1 MIRFVIFVNW
11 VIKSNPMAKAMNKSV
26 LHPCLYDG
34 KEIPDWRRNKKFCN
48 DVCKF
53 KYHNE
58 QRTLIDEDMKHIH
71 KLLAKNYEILKS
83 LIGENESV
91 EIDFKILAEKK
102 FDFQFNTQTVGDYH
116 NVYTLSWLKLS
127 AGKYK
132 ISRVPRKTY
141 RGGYTIK

>member
-1 MIRFVIFVNW
+1 
-11 VIKSNPMAKAMNKSV
+11 MAKAIKQKV
-26 LHPCLYDG
+26 EHPCLWDG
-34 KEIPDWRRNKKFCN
+34 LEIPNWRRNKKFCN

-58 QRTLIDEDMKHIH
+58 QRALIDEDMKHIH
-71 KLLAKNYEILKS
+71 KLLADNYEILKS
-83 LIGENESV
+83 LIGEKESV
-91 EIDFKILAEKK
+91 EVDYKTLTDMK

-127 AGKYK
+127 NGKYK

>member
-1 MIRFVIFVNW
+1 
-11 VIKSNPMAKAMNKSV
+11 MASLTKKTIE
-26 LHPCLYDG
+26 HPCLNDH
-34 KEIPDWRRNKKFCN
+34 KEIPNWRRNKKFCN

-58 QRTLIDEDMKHIH
+58 QRALIDEDMKHIH
-71 KLLAKNYEILKS
+71 KLLADNYGILKS
-83 LIGENESV
+83 LIGEEESV
-91 EIDFKILAEKK
+91 IVDYKTLTDMK
-102 FDFQFNTQTVGDYH
+102 FDFQFNTQTIGDFH

-127 AGKYK
+127 SGKYK

>member
-1 MIRFVIFVNW
+1 
-11 VIKSNPMAKAMNKSV
+11 MAKATRIKIE
-26 LHPCLYDG
+26 HPCRYDG
-34 KEIPDWRRNKKFCN
+34 KEIPNWRRNKLYCN

-58 QRTLIDEDMKHIH
+58 KREVLDEDMKHIH
-71 KLLAKNYEILKS
+71 NILSDNYEILKT
-83 LIGENESV
+83 LIGEKESV
-91 EIDFKILAEKK
+91 EVEYKILTEMK

-127 AGKYK
+127 NGKYK

-141 RGGYTIK
+141 RGGFTIK